1 MPLKPILIMA
11 GGTGGHV
18 YPALA
23 IADYL
28 YEKGNPLYWLG
39 TSSGLEARVVP
50 AMGYTL
56 LTMKITGLRGKG
68 ILRWLL
74 APYVLCVAT
83 LRALR
88 ILRRIQPAAVLGMGG
103 FVSGPGGVA
112 AWFLRIPLCI
122 HEQNAICGF
131 TNRILA
137 RLADRVIAAFPGT
150 FPDSI
155 PVTVTGNPV
164 RAGIQAIAP
173 PEKRFSEKPGDDLRI
188 LVLGGSQGAR
198 TLNRIVP
205 QTLAGMPKSMN
216 LYVRHQAGEC
226 LFAETAEH
234 YAEIPH
240 KVEVEA
246 FIEDMAAAYAWAD
259 LVICRAGALTIAE
272 LSIAGVGAILVPY
285 PYAVDDHQTANAR
298 YLVEAGAAIC
308 IQERRL
314 DRKSLQALLIGFY
327 QDRSQLLAMASRARS
342 LARPH
347 AARDV
352 AEICL
357 EAAYGR

>member
-1 MPLKPILIMA
+1 MA

-28 YEKGNPLYWLG
+28 YEKGNPLFWLG
-39 TSSGLEARVVP
+39 TSAGLEARVVP
-50 AMGYTL
+50 ARGYTL
-56 LTMKITGLRGKG
+56 LTMNITGLRGKG
-68 ILRWLL
+68 IMRWLL
-74 APYVLCVAT
+74 APYVLLTAT
-83 LRALR
+83 IRALR

-112 AWFLRIPLCI
+112 AWCLRIPLCI
-122 HEQNAICGF
+122 HEQNAICGL
-131 TNRILA
+131 TNRILS

-150 FPDSI
+150 FPGSI

-164 RAGIQAIAP
+164 RAEIQAITP
-173 PEKRFSEKPGDDLRI
+173 PEIRFREKPGDELRI

-198 TLNRIVP
+198 ALNHIVP
-205 QTLAGMPKSMN
+205 ETLAGMPKTMN
-216 LYVRHQAGEC
+216 LCIRHQAGER
-226 LFAETAEH
+226 LYAEAAER

-272 LSIAGVGAILVPY
+272 LSVAGVGAILVPY

-298 YLVEAGAAIC
+298 YLVDAGAAVC

-314 DRKSLQALLIGFY
+314 DRKSLQALLISFY
-327 QDRSQLLAMASRARS
+327 QDRSQLLTMACRARA
-342 LARPH
+342 LARPN
-347 AARDV
+347 ATREV